1 MNPSNLLKKQGSLD
15 AVSHHSRDRDADL
28 MSVLKGTNERENYT
42 VCLFLPYQ
50 KLRALPQ
57 TELKKMKEYMT
68 NADQRPS
75 RDAGDLRHGLFYMM
89 GRSYGTTDP
98 AIFNY

>member
-1 MNPSNLLKKQGSLD
+1 LSLLKKQVSFE
-15 AVSHHSRDRDADL
+15 AVSQHSRDKEADI

-42 VCLFLPYQ
+42 VCFFLPYQ

-68 NADQRPS
+68 NANKKPS
-75 RDAGDLRHGLFYMM
+75 QDVGDLRHGLFYMM

-98 AIFNY
+98 GIFNY